1 MAICRA
7 LILAVVAFFSCNGE
21 LLALNKLSQLSYYTE
36 SYPPY
41 NYRESHQLKGIAVD
55 LLAAAARR
63 VDGRFDIHS
72 IQLVPWARGYKL
84 TRTGKNTV
92 LFSTTRTPY
101 REPLFDWVG
110 PISAT
115 RIVIFAR
122 ADRKISITDEAQLN
136 QYSIGVIAQDI
147 GEQALLAAGIAREQL
162 RHAHEATSLVH
173 MLRRER
179 VDLWAYEEVVGRYL
193 MKQEGVDTDEFEVVF
208 TLKVS
213 ELYYAFSRDSDPELR
228 RRLQQG
234 IDKVKATIEANG
246 KTQYENILA
255 KYR

>member
-1 MAICRA
+1 MAVCRA
-7 LILAVVAFFSCNGE
+7 LIFALVAFFSCNGS
-21 LLALNKLSQLSYYTE
+21 LLALDKLSQLSYFTE

-55 LLAAAARR
+55 LLSAAAQR
-63 VDGRFDIHS
+63 VDGQFDLRR

-84 TRTGKNTV
+84 TRTGRNTV

-115 RIVIFAR
+115 RVVIFAR
-122 ADRKISITDEAQLN
+122 TDRGINITDEDQLN
-136 QYSIGVIAQDI
+136 GYTIGVIAQDI
-147 GEQALLAAGIAREQL
+147 GEQALLAAGVAREQL
-162 RHAHEATSLVH
+162 RRAHEATSLVH

-179 VDLWAYEEVVGRYL
+179 VDLWAYEEAVGRYL
-193 MKQEGVDTDEFEVVF
+193 MKGEGVDIDEFEVVY

-213 ELYYAFSRDSDPELR
+213 ELYYAFSRDSDPEMR
-228 RRLQQG
+228 HRLQQG